1 MKREMLAIGGSAGSL
16 EFIIRTLPLFWT
28 SLGIAVI
35 IVLHRKSNGDS
46 TLTNL
51 LATRT
56 SLVVKEVEEKESI
69 LPGVIYIAPPDY
81 HVLIEKDYTFSLD
94 YSEKVNYSRP
104 SIDITF
110 ESAADVYGQ
119 RLACLLL
126 SGSNADGVA
135 GMKAVKA
142 GRRPYRSSGSCHQRN
157 AVYAATRPRRSSG
170 GLYSERRQRTRVFG
184 SLLLHGERQF

>member
-16 EFIIRTLPLFWT
+16 EFLLRTLPFFWKGF
-28 SLGIAVI
+28 GIAVI

-56 SLVVKEVEEKESI
+56 SMVVKEVEEKESI

-81 HVLIEKDYTFSLD
+81 HVLIEKDHTFSLD

-126 SGSNADGVA
+126 SGSNADGVT

-142 GRRPYRSSGSCHQRN
+142 G
-157 AVYAATRPRRSSG
+157 G
-170 GLYSERRQRTRVFG
+170 GLTAVQDPAISGMPFMPQRALDEVPVDFVVNDNNVRGFLEACC
-184 SLLLHGERQF
+184 SRAE